1 MSNLDEDDELQPSIE
16 NELLELNKIMK
27 DVDASLRTKILSE
40 VESLIAKYRKCL
52 INAVQGKKLYQM
64 VSIYVLMKCLF
75 IFYYFIYLFSL
86 KKVLCSKMCVLYI
99 KCISLL
105 N

>member
-1 MSNLDEDDELQPSIE
+1 MSNLDEDDELQPSVE
-16 NELLELNKIMK
+16 NELLELNKIVK

-64 VSIYVLMKCLF
+64 VSICVLMK
-75 IFYYFIYLFSL
+75 YWVS
-86 KKVLCSKMCVLYI
+86 KKKH
-99 KCISLL
+99 
-105 N
+105 

>member
-1 MSNLDEDDELQPSIE
+1 MSNLDEDDELQPSVE

-52 INAVQGKKLYQM
+52 TNAVQGKKLYQM
-64 VSIYVLMKCLF
+64 VSIRVLMK
-75 IFYYFIYLFSL
+75 YRVS
-86 KKVLCSKMCVLYI
+86 KKKR
-99 KCISLL
+99 
-105 N
+105 

>member
-1 MSNLDEDDELQPSIE
+1 MSNLDEDDELQPSVE

-64 VSIYVLMKCLF
+64 VSI
-75 IFYYFIYLFSL
+75 
-86 KKVLCSKMCVLYI
+86 CVLI
-99 KCISLL
+99 KYRVPKRKH
-105 N
+105 